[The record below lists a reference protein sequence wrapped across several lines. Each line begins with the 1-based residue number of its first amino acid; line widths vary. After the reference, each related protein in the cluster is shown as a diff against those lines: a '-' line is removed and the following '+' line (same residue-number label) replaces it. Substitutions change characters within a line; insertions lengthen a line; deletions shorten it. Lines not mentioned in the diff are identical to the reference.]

1 MCKLL
6 FLSGAQRFVDNP
18 AIPFVNFN
26 EMQKWGT
33 RCLVKNDEQMIINV
47 DLSSVLKRKQ
57 KQVTFFV

>member
-6 FLSGAQRFVDNP
+6 FLGGAQRFVDNP

-33 RCLVKNDEQMIINV
+33 RCLVKNDELMIINV
-47 DLSSVLKRKQ
+47 DS
-57 KQVTFFV
+57 